1 MSYCGIHALKFDS
14 YLNQKAAY
22 TGTSGCVSLP
32 SLMHTTPVTC
42 PSCFQEF
49 EVPSPSY
56 NEVPCDVDYDC
67 EICCRPLRILFTEE
81 EGEVFG
87 TAYGLGESGPY
98 G

>member
-1 MSYCGIHALKFDS
+1 M
-14 YLNQKAAY
+14 
-22 TGTSGCVSLP
+22 

-49 EVPSPSY
+49 EVPAPSY

-67 EICCRPLRILFTEE
+67 EVCCRPLRIFFSEDD
-81 EGEVFG
+81 GEILG
-87 TAYGLGESGPY
+87 MAYGLGENGPY

>member
-1 MSYCGIHALKFDS
+1 M
-14 YLNQKAAY
+14 
-22 TGTSGCVSLP
+22 
-32 SLMHTTPVTC
+32 MHTTPVTC

-67 EICCRPLRILFTEE
+67 EVCCRPLRILFTEDD
-81 EGEVFG
+81 GEVFG